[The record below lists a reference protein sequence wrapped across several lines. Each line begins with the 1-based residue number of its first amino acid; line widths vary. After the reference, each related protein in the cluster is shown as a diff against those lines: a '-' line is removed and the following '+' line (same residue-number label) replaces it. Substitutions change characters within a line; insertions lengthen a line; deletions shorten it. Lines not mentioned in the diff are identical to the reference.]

1 MVSNKQKGRAF
12 EMRVMKYLQS
22 IGYSVDRARPALK
35 FVGPGKY
42 YCGPNDFWG
51 CADLIAFRKDKPF
64 VLVLQVHA
72 GSSIS
77 PRQRKLE
84 ALPWHPT
91 AQRVQLWVKQP
102 SFQSGIRSLWLDNG
116 TWKEYIWRL
125 KDGQEPVGGLL

>member
-1 MVSNKQKGRAF
+1 VNSKTKGNNF
-12 EMRVMKYLQS
+12 ENRIKKYLES
-22 IGYSVDRARPALK
+22 LGYTVDKARAALK
-35 FVGPGKY
+35 FAGPGKY
-42 YCGPNDFWG
+42 FSSPNDFWG
-51 CADLIAFRKDKPF
+51 VADLIAFRKDRAYTLI
-64 VLVLQVHA
+64 VQAHA
-72 GSSIS
+72 GHDVG